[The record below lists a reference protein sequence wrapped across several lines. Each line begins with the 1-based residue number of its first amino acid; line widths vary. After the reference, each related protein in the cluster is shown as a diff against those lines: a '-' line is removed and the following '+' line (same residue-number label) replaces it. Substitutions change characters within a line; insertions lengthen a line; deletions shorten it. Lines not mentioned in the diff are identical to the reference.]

1 MCKWINNNTFLAI
14 SDFVDKRF
22 LDNFAFGR
30 LRTSSEDFRLL
41 RKTSDF
47 FGNLR
52 KWSCRLQKS
61 QNSQDKNLMLISQK
75 KLAGVQSHLPI
86 LSEIPWR
93 KSFWSQFKVLT
104 AGRLGT
110 RRKVPESSSRLYGL
124 SNVMVSL
131 SLSNRP
137 SLKTLAF
144 ASSDSPKSSIKIPY
158 PERNT
163 VEKKSMVTV

>member
-1 MCKWINNNTFLAI
+1 MTACDFDWMVSNHAVWGWNAPVNASVSGVSLLQLYPFLATI
-14 SDFVDKRF
+14 FPLFPQKR
-22 LDNFAFGR
+22 LI
-30 LRTSSEDFRLL
+30 LRLL
-41 RKTSDF
+41 IHRSH
-47 FGNLR
+47 
-52 KWSCRLQKS
+52 
-61 QNSQDKNLMLISQK
+61 
-75 KLAGVQSHLPI
+75 QSKLPI

-93 KSFWSQFKVLT
+93 KSLWSQFKVLT

-110 RRKVPESSSRLYGL
+110 RRKVAESSSRLYGL

-163 VEKKSMVTV
+163 EEKKPMVTV

>member
-1 MCKWINNNTFLAI
+1 MVLRNVIGSL
-14 SDFVDKRF
+14 SLFVIERHSRVW
-22 LDNFAFGR
+22 L
-30 LRTSSEDFRLL
+30 SRLL
-41 RKTSDF
+41 IHRSH
-47 FGNLR
+47 
-52 KWSCRLQKS
+52 
-61 QNSQDKNLMLISQK
+61 
-75 KLAGVQSHLPI
+75 QSKLPI

-93 KSFWSQFKVLT
+93 KSLWSQFKVLI

-110 RRKVPESSSRLYGL
+110 RRKVAESSSRLYGL

-163 VEKKSMVTV
+163 VEKKPVVTV

>member
-1 MCKWINNNTFLAI
+1 M
-14 SDFVDKRF
+14 
-22 LDNFAFGR
+22 
-30 LRTSSEDFRLL
+30 
-41 RKTSDF
+41 
-47 FGNLR
+47 
-52 KWSCRLQKS
+52 
-61 QNSQDKNLMLISQK
+61 
-75 KLAGVQSHLPI
+75 
-86 LSEIPWR
+86 
-93 KSFWSQFKVLT
+93 LT

-110 RRKVPESSSRLYGL
+110 RRKVAESASRLYGL

-163 VEKKSMVTV
+163 VEKKPMVTV

>member
-1 MCKWINNNTFLAI
+1 MASLWL
-14 SDFVDKRF
+14 FVIERHSRVW
-22 LDNFAFGR
+22 L
-30 LRTSSEDFRLL
+30 SRLL
-41 RKTSDF
+41 IHRSH
-47 FGNLR
+47 
-52 KWSCRLQKS
+52 
-61 QNSQDKNLMLISQK
+61 
-75 KLAGVQSHLPI
+75 QSKLPI

-93 KSFWSQFKVLT
+93 KSLWSQFKVLT

-110 RRKVPESSSRLYGL
+110 RRRVAESSSRLYGL
-124 SNVMVSL
+124 SNVMVTL

-163 VEKKSMVTV
+163 VEKKPMVTV